1 MKFNKVY
8 FYPISVFLGFL
19 LYFLLFN
26 LNIVNPD
33 YSFGNPQ
40 LCVEL
45 VEYQLK
51 PLTLLS
57 LIHLVVT
64 KIFIIRDLKIS
75 QKFLRKPTTIKL
87 DHFIY

>member
-51 PLTLLS
+51 TFDSIITYPFSCDQNFLLYG
-57 LIHLVVT
+57 I
-64 KIFIIRDLKIS
+64 
-75 QKFLRKPTTIKL
+75 
-87 DHFIY
+87 